1 MVTLPAGRAKV
12 FTEIEHAAAAKEL
25 GLDMRPRTV
34 AVFGIRSSNARH
46 GQGAIAGAINVPP
59 ILFRVERIQACRP

>member
-12 FTEIEHAAAAKEL
+12 FTEIDHAAAAKEL
-25 GLDMRPRTV
+25 GLDMWPRTV
-34 AVFGIRSSNARH
+34 VVFGNPKLERPPWSS
-46 GQGAIAGAINVPP
+46 AIAGAINVPP